1 MDEGLAG
8 RQRQYE
14 GLIHNLSKELNLC
27 KAANQD
33 LNSKIR
39 DMCGMGDQTKSKPL
53 VKCHNYCSVY
63 FIVSLLIFHNMA
75 VGLSRFA

>member
-27 KAANQD
+27 KVANQE
-33 LNSKIR
+33 LNNKMR
-39 DMCGMGDQTKSKPL
+39 DICGMGDQSKSEPL
-53 VKCHNYCSVY
+53 VKQHNDFSVLALGATIH
-63 FIVSLLIFHNMA
+63 FVP
-75 VGLSRFA
+75 